1 MEVYKVCFST
11 QHHDG
16 GRIFHDSIVLVR
28 KVKGHNLYKVKW
40 DFSGGLNDP
49 LNPTVTIH
57 ATDAVKAIKE
67 FIGVELVFDPSVDV
81 IGWSKIKL

>member
-11 QHHDG
+11 KHHDG
-16 GRIFHDSIVLVR
+16 SRVFHNSIVLAR

-40 DFSGGLNDP
+40 DFSGELDDSLNR
-49 LNPTVTIH
+49 TATIH

-67 FIGVELVFDPSVDV
+67 FVGMELVFDPSADV
-81 IGWSKIKL
+81 IGWSKIKR